1 MGHRSRSPG
10 PMGGWNRSSGS
21 TMLHGTSADRD
32 QWSTY
37 PNTMWPTLER
47 TRRRILRGLPPR
59 GRATHA
65 ASGVAPE
72 AGATTELV
80 VALGRPELDRL
91 VLALQAM
98 LGPDT
103 TRPDTPARLEA
114 ALAAAIERLGS
125 PGRSKVERRPPAL
138 YTPEAWQVRLTD
150 VEPTVVDA
158 IRRASRDGV
167 FDT

>member
-1 MGHRSRSPG
+1 MGAWTRSRGSEMLPSTSP
-10 PMGGWNRSSGS
+10 
-21 TMLHGTSADRD
+21 DRD
-32 QWSTY
+32 HWSTD
-37 PNTMWPTLER
+37 PNNMWPTLER

-59 GRATHA
+59 DRAIGA
-65 ASGVAPE
+65 ASGVASDP
-72 AGATTELV
+72 AATTEIT

-103 TRPDTPARLEA
+103 TRPDTPARLET

-125 PGRSKVERRPPAL
+125 AGRPKVERRPHAV
-138 YTPEAWQVRLTD
+138 YTPEAWELRLMGVD
-150 VEPTVVDA
+150 PAVVDL

-167 FDT
+167 FGA